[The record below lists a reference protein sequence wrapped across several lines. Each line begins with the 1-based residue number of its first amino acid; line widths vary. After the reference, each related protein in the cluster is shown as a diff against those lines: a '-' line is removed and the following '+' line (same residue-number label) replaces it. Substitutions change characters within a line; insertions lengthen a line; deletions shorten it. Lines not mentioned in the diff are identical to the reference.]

1 MPKEWPRWLALFFSL
16 ERWVGPGYTNH
27 SGQALVLRRILKA
40 IARGGT
46 RTRDPGTKSPMLYR
60 LSYSGLHII
69 KIGPPKQRA
78 LVYTLWG
85 IIRGVWV
92 LVCLYLCWVYI
103 YMHAYSLLQHE
114 NYLFKF

>member
-1 MPKEWPRWLALFFSL
+1 MPKEWPRWLALFYGL

-27 SGQALVLRRILKA
+27 SGQSLVLRRILKA

-46 RTRDPGTKSPMLYR
+46 RTRDPGIKSPMLYR
-60 LSYSGLHII
+60 LSYPGLHIP

-92 LVCLYLCWVYI
+92 LVYLYACLFI
-103 YMHAYSLLQHE
+103 TST
-114 NYLFKF
+114 